1 MDWEKRFYSGFLIE
15 RFMQDLFF
23 VSLTVGFFVLMLIF
37 IWACEK
43 V

>member
-1 MDWEKRFYSGFLIE
+1 MT
-15 RFMQDLFF
+15 DLLYILL
-23 VSLTVGFFVLMLIF
+23 SVGFFAVMLIF